1 MPTRKRPPTKPHK
14 PKPRKP
20 KSRQNNDTPWK
31 QILRDYFPQA
41 IQFFFPELAATIDWS
56 RGYQFLDKE
65 FAQIAPKAAQ
75 GNRYVD
81 KLVKV
86 WRIDGESEWLLIHI
100 EVQGR
105 KELGFPFRMLTYCT
119 RILDRYGVLA
129 TSLAILCDSNPTWR
143 PTTCEVTAPL
153 SKLTF
158 DFASIKLLD
167 YKSDEAAL
175 HASDNPFAW
184 IVLAH
189 LKTQAT
195 KRNPQARKTWKFS
208 LMRQL
213 YDRGMSSQDIR
224 NLYNFI
230 DWTMMLP
237 EDLDMAF
244 WQELKTFEEDQQM
257 AYVTSAER
265 FGRKIGVEEG
275 LKKGLEKGLEKGLKQ
290 GETQKAQKVALK
302 TLQEGFDRDTICR
315 LTELSIAQ
323 LEAFASEQS

>member
-1 MPTRKRPPTKPHK
+1 MPTRKRPPTKPRK
-14 PKPRKP
+14 PKPRE
-20 KSRQNNDTPWK
+20 NNDTPWK

-41 IQFFFPELAATIDWS
+41 IQFFFPELAVTIDWS

-81 KLVKV
+81 KLAKV
-86 WRIDGESEWLLIHI
+86 WRLDGASEWLLIHI

-105 KELGFPFRMLTYCT
+105 KETVFPHRMLTYGT

-143 PTTCEVTAPL
+143 PTTCEVTGPL

-158 DFASIKLLD
+158 EFASIKLLD
-167 YKSDEAAL
+167 YKQDEAAL
-175 HASDNPFAW
+175 QQSDNPFAW

-195 KRNPQARKTWKFS
+195 KRNPQARKAWKFS

-213 YDRGMSSQDIR
+213 YDRGMSAQDIR

-275 LKKGLEKGLEKGLKQ
+275 LKKGLKK
-290 GETQKAQKVALK
+290 GETQNARKVALK
-302 TLQEGFDRDTICR
+302 MLQEGFDRDTICR

-323 LEAFASEQS
+323 LEALAAENA

>member
-1 MPTRKRPPTKPHK
+1 
-14 PKPRKP
+14 
-20 KSRQNNDTPWK
+20 
-31 QILRDYFPQA
+31 L
-41 IQFFFPELAATIDWS
+41 
-56 RGYQFLDKE
+56 LDKE

-86 WRIDGESEWLLIHI
+86 WRVDGESEWLLIHI

-105 KELGFPFRMLTYCT
+105 KELGFPWRMLTYCT
-119 RILDRYGVLA
+119 RILGRYGVLA

-175 HASDNPFAW
+175 QASDNPFAW

-195 KRNPQARKTWKFS
+195 KRNPQARKTWKFA

-213 YDRGMSSQDIR
+213 YDRGMSAPDIR
-224 NLYNFI
+224 NLYDFI
-230 DWTMMLP
+230 DWTMILP
-237 EDLDMAF
+237 EDLDMEF
-244 WQELKTFEEDQQM
+244 WQELKTFEEEQQV

-265 FGRKIGVEEG
+265 FGRKE
-275 LKKGLEKGLEKGLKQ
+275 

-302 TLQEGFDRDTICR
+302 MLQEGFDRDTICR

-323 LEAFASEQS
+323 LEALAAENA